1 MVDSL
6 EKIATPALKI
16 RQHID
21 EAMKIIEFA
30 IREDPNHIDWYIRLN
45 DQLIDADNT
54 ISFCI
59 ND

>member
-1 MVDSL
+1 MSL
-6 EKIATPALKI
+6 TKALKI
-16 RQHID
+16 REHIED
-21 EAMKIIEFA
+21 ALKMIEFA
-30 IREDPNHIDWYIRLN
+30 IREDPNHVDCYIKLK